1 MKVNPI
7 IIVDDTLCYSLV
19 KAQKVYE
26 KNRKKKDKKEI
37 RVAIYTHKGDV
48 KPCHTFL
55 VKTTTDFTNLYLQIC
70 HIIYLK
76 MERLQYLLYNED
88 MSETIRKQKE
98 EEYELLKKYEDEA
111 EEWYISYVIEKEREK
126 KIVICGMLRF

>member
-55 VKTTTDFTNLYLQIC
+55 VKRLLILLIYIC
-70 HIIYLK
+70 K
-76 MERLQYLLYNED
+76 
-88 MSETIRKQKE
+88 
-98 EEYELLKKYEDEA
+98 
-111 EEWYISYVIEKEREK
+111 YVILSILKWNDYSIFFIM
-126 KIVICGMLRF
+126 KI

>member
-26 KNRKKKDKKEI
+26 KNRKKKDKEEI

-48 KPCHTFL
+48 K
-55 VKTTTDFTNLYLQIC
+55 
-70 HIIYLK
+70 LK
-76 MERLQYLLYNED
+76 WTL
-88 MSETIRKQKE
+88 
-98 EEYELLKKYEDEA
+98 
-111 EEWYISYVIEKEREK
+111 
-126 KIVICGMLRF
+126 